1 MSTTAVIG
9 FGILA
14 WILVAI
20 LVALGVARVI
30 KLRDRQRPNPVEP
43 ATPVQGDSSS
53 GAVRSPTSATLS
65 ASPPASAWR
74 CAETVDEQVRTL

>member
-20 LVALGVARVI
+20 VLSLGAARVI
-30 KLRDRQRPNPVEP
+30 KLRDRQSPNSVQPE
-43 ATPVQGDSSS
+43 TPVPDDSSS
-53 GAVRSPTSATLS
+53 GAVRSP
-65 ASPPASAWR
+65 PA
-74 CAETVDEQVRTL
+74 QP